1 MTQELTLRMRQ
12 DQSQFMDD
20 MVRDLERRYS
30 NQADDESSVV
40 DLDALVTVNSKST
53 RRVSTRTV
61 AKRTTVCQYQYKDVP
76 RSVAVNEKL
85 LFDFGKQAD
94 YLGSALSLLK
104 TCSDMRHV
112 NALKNKI
119 RSKTLATLK
128 LDEMPRNNQN
138 LRPLFLFYSEDDF
151 SATFIYDFSQISPWT
166 NICERVFG
174 DEVMELSY
182 ELYQIVAYDPPQPD
196 HSLSTSISTRPTSTP
211 LSNRSN
217 MITARKSSV
226 GSTSSASSA
235 STLDQ
240 SLPETSLIRQYYPPY
255 RVYRPNIDSI
265 LFNDQAQLRSLKE
278 IIRVIRKKDG
288 ESNEVTKKLRSRID
302 LLLGMNKCWPS
313 SSQTHPFIHYH
324 ESGELSPAFVFDVG
338 TFSPWPVIL
347 KKFFTAEFLRINREI
362 YSSVLAPP
370 ADWLAKWDKGM
381 KSIQSS
387 FNSRKALPSSAPKSK
402 RRCIG

>member
-1 MTQELTLRMRQ
+1 M
-12 DQSQFMDD
+12 
-20 MVRDLERRYS
+20 
-30 NQADDESSVV
+30 
-40 DLDALVTVNSKST
+40 
-53 RRVSTRTV
+53 
-61 AKRTTVCQYQYKDVP
+61 
-76 RSVAVNEKL
+76 
-85 LFDFGKQAD
+85 
-94 YLGSALSLLK
+94 
-104 TCSDMRHV
+104 

-128 LDEMPRNNQN
+128 LDEMPRQNPN
-138 LRPLFLFYSEDDF
+138 LRPLYLFYSIDDF
-151 SATFIYDFSQISPWT
+151 SATFIYDFSKISPWT

-182 ELYQIVAYDPPQPD
+182 ELYHIVAADPPQPD
-196 HSLSTSISTRPTSTP
+196 SLSTSMCTRSTSTP

-217 MITARKSSV
+217 MIAARKSSV
-226 GSTSSASSA
+226 GSTSSASSS
-235 STLDQ
+235 STFNQ
-240 SLPETSLIRQYYPPY
+240 SLPETSLIRQYYAPY
-255 RVYRPNIDSI
+255 RIYRPNYDSI

-278 IIRVIRKKDG
+278 ILRVIRKNDG
-288 ESNEVTKKLRSRID
+288 ESKEVMKKLRSRID
-302 LLLGMNKCWPS
+302 LLLEMDKCWPS

-324 ESGELSPAFVFDVG
+324 ESGELSPAFVFDVA

-387 FNSRKALPSSAPKSK
+387 INTRKALPSSAPKSK